1 MKKRKCLLMMMVL
14 AWSAG
19 TIFGQQKGESAFRS
33 LHSRYRILPENIGFA
48 ILNADRAGYD
58 EAQRA
63 YLVMKAQEIAQR
75 LEADSTLNVWDE
87 EINVLRNTLDE
98 KQFAR
103 LFRAKHAR
111 KTKQEADSI
120 WARLTEA
127 GLTNELDSAQEWN
140 AVYRYITKKKSIND
154 IYRHHS
160 TERRIQ
166 LDELRLTRPILIRMA
181 ETLSRKEKGM
191 PIRSKIPETTE
202 QQYLLMTPGKSPQP
216 RKAIY
221 VLKGLDNTITNAE
234 AIGILQDAATLEQ
247 DSNAMNAL
255 GVAYAD
261 GIGCE
266 ADSMQAIHWFEQAG
280 DKGHPLAYHNLGIA
294 YKRALAGLRQDFSRA
309 CHYFQ
314 MGAEKGA
321 VACCYDYGFML
332 YKGLGCR
339 QDYTKAVEW
348 FESAAKK
355 NHLPSL
361 YMLGLCYRNGFGV
374 EKDVEK
380 GLSLLHKADVVGFGA
395 ATEELE
401 REAGETYIY
410 EDSESLATYKNLPQS
425 MPDISSDFTDPQL
438 LAGNYEGVMVQ
449 YDWSGKYIL
458 WEKPVELSLNR
469 RDSEITGKFT
479 VDGREVQ
486 FQAQLQDGGRLR
498 FCQGEVSLGERYSG
512 PEGVNYRLDEAD
524 LETWGDR
531 IAGRL
536 GLYSMKLKEPE
547 RPIYLEI
554 YRKGSSHAE
563 SSQDGCI
570 AIDPNP
576 FDSQFTATFELS
588 EDAPHVEVRIFNHSG
603 MLVEKQEFGAMQK
616 GCNSLTITTSINEGI
631 YVLNI
636 KAGRQVLRC
645 LIAKKGG
652 AQ

>member
-1 MKKRKCLLMMMVL
+1 MMMVL

-19 TIFGQQKGESAFRS
+19 TILGQQRGEEAFRQLRS
-33 LHSRYRILPENIGFA
+33 KYRILPENISFA

-63 YLVMKAQEIAQR
+63 YLMMKAQDMSQR
-75 LEADSTLNVWDE
+75 LEADTTLNVWDE
-87 EINVLRNTLDE
+87 EIDVLRNTLDE

-127 GLTNELDSAQEWN
+127 GLTNELDSAKEWN
-140 AVYRYITKKKSIND
+140 AAYRYITRKKSIND

-160 TERRIQ
+160 TDRRIQ
-166 LDELRLTRPILIRMA
+166 IDELRLTRPILIRMA

-191 PIRSKIPETTE
+191 QVRSKKAEMTG
-202 QQYLLMTPGKSPQP
+202 QQYLLITSGKSTKP
-216 RKAIY
+216 RTAIN
-221 VLKGLDNTITNAE
+221 VLKGLDNTITTTE
-234 AIGILQDAATLEQ
+234 AIGILQKIAVSEK

-255 GVAYAD
+255 GVAYAY

-266 ADSMQAIHWFEQAG
+266 PDTMQAIRWFEQAG
-280 DKGHPLAYHNLGIA
+280 DMGHPLAYHNLGMA
-294 YKRALAGLRQDFSRA
+294 YKRALGGLRQDFNRA

-314 MGAEKGA
+314 VGAEKGA

-332 YKGLGCR
+332 YKGLGCH
-339 QDYTKAVEW
+339 QDYTKAIEW

-355 NHLPSL
+355 NHFPSL

-395 ATEELE
+395 ASEELE
-401 REAGETYIY
+401 RDAGETYIY
-410 EDSESLATYKNLPQS
+410 EDSESLAAYKSLPQT
-425 MPDISSDFTDPQL
+425 MPNISSDFTDPQL
-438 LAGNYEGVMVQ
+438 LTGDYEGVMVQ

-458 WEKPVELSLNR
+458 REKPVELSLDR
-469 RDSEITGKFT
+469 RGSEVIGKFT
-479 VDGREVQ
+479 VDGQEVQ
-486 FQAQLQDGGRLR
+486 FQAQLQGDGRLR

-524 LETWGDR
+524 LETWGDK

-536 GLYSMKLKEPE
+536 GLYSLKQKEPE

-554 YRKGSSHAE
+554 YRKVSNHAN
-563 SSQDGCI
+563 SSQYGS
-570 AIDPNP
+570 IDVAPNP
-576 FDSQFTATFELS
+576 FDRQFSATFELTD
-588 EDAPHVEVRIFNHSG
+588 DAPNVAGFRCHAKWQSFPNHYY
-603 MLVEKQEFGAMQK
+603 
-616 GCNSLTITTSINEGI
+616 CH
-631 YVLNI
+631 
-636 KAGRQVLRC
+636 
-645 LIAKKGG
+645 
-652 AQ
+652 